1 MSHVRETVHKCTKR
15 KNKGR
20 ACIINMDGLAAR
32 GKEPLREEESS
43 SAGTDGA
50 EDFLFFGSG
59 HRFSKVS
66 KRVPV

>member
-1 MSHVRETVHKCTKR
+1 
-15 KNKGR
+15 
-20 ACIINMDGLAAR
+20 MDGLAAR